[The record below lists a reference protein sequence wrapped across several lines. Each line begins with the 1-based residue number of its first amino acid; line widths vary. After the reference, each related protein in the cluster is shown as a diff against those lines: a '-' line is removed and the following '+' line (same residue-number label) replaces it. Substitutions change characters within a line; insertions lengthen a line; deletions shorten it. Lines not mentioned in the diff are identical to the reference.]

1 MMRLEGHA
9 PAKLNLTLEVLG
21 RRADGYHEV
30 ASVMHTLSLCDPLT
44 LELPSP
50 ESFDPARGA
59 FHITTARPCAR
70 RFRPIRAIWC
80 GRRWRGFARC

>member
-1 MMRLEGHA
+1 MMRIEGHA

-30 ASVMHTLSLCDPLT
+30 VSVMHTLSLCDTLT

-50 ESFDPARGA
+50 ERLNPALGEM
-59 FHITTARPCAR
+59 PS
-70 RFRPIRAIWC
+70 
-80 GRRWRGFARC
+80 